1 MMALVDRIEAWLA
14 RLETVFLVVANTLL
28 GLMLVFNFVNILVR
42 TVSDRG
48 LLWVFP
54 WTTALFVWCTFVG
67 MFVVYRRGT
76 DIAVDYFYVRMG
88 PGGQMALRIFADVV
102 VIAVLLVLLAVAPSV
117 LAQMQG
123 DIELTF
129 LRRWMLAVPLFVS
142 SFLVA
147 LDVALDLARA
157 AHGLPSRTRGH
168 GAVL

>member
-1 MMALVDRIEAWLA
+1 MLAIVDRIEAALA
-14 RLETVFLVVANTLL
+14 RLETMFLVLANTLL
-28 GLMLVFNFVNILVR
+28 AAMLVGNFVNILVR

-54 WTTALFVWCTFVG
+54 WTTALFVWCTFIG

-76 DIAVDYFYVRMG
+76 DISVDFFYVRMG

-102 VIAVLLVLLAVAPSV
+102 VVAVLVVLLVVAPGV

-157 AHGLPSRTRGH
+157 AHGLPSRARGH